1 MLRYFLVPAVVVNG
15 TRGPKYFTLTAR
27 HQTIPGTV
35 LAQWEPI
42 DFGNEPS
49 MLVGTDIS
57 DAESATLAGMV
68 DVTKFADDLDTPLGA
83 RLVAMQSALEA
94 LNLPAQ
100 MLTAA
105 TLDRTIVRGIMV
117 IFNIGQCMQGKG
129 FNIFAPGIT
138 LATTMGSLG
147 AAARTALTDCVDS
160 FGYDR
165 SGITLASTV
174 RDLLTKLATQPPPR
188 VSATSFFAGV

>member
-1 MLRYFLVPAVVVNG
+1 VLRYFLVPAVVVNG

-94 LNLPAQ
+94 LNLSILANVCRARDSTSSLPASHSQ
-100 MLTAA
+100 QRWVVSAWRL
-105 TLDRTIVRGIMV
+105 
-117 IFNIGQCMQGKG
+117 
-129 FNIFAPGIT
+129 AP
-138 LATTMGSLG
+138 
-147 AAARTALTDCVDS
+147 
-160 FGYDR
+160 R
-165 SGITLASTV
+165 SRIASI
-174 RDLLTKLATQPPPR
+174 
-188 VSATSFFAGV
+188 VSATTGLASRSHRLCAIFSPN

>member
-1 MLRYFLVPAVVVNG
+1 VKRYFLVPAVVVNG
-15 TRGPKYFTLTAR
+15 TRGPKYFTLTVR
-27 HQTIPGTV
+27 HQMVPGTV

-49 MLVGTDIS
+49 ILVATDIS
-57 DAESATLAGMV
+57 DAESATLAGMA
-68 DVTKFADDLDTPLGA
+68 DVTKFADDLDTPLGG
-83 RLVAMQSALEA
+83 RLAAMQAALEA

-105 TLDRTIVRGIMV
+105 TPDRTIVRGIMV

-138 LATTMGSLG
+138 LPTTMGSLS

-165 SGITLASTV
+165 AGITLASTV
-174 RDLLTKLATQPPPR
+174 RDLLTKLATQTPPR
-188 VSATSFFAGV
+188 VPATSLFAGV